1 MTATRWVGAHA
12 AKLGAVIALV
22 GVTACGRSDA
32 DDRVNRLE
40 LRARMRPAVG
50 AEMSWT
56 FTVRQS
62 GPHDLSLEFPSP
74 IEDAAVA
81 DAVQRAASSV
91 GSAGQVPAEFDF
103 SWRVVDDGKEVAS
116 GSGQEGVRGI
126 IDSSEDDPRGT
137 PVKSRALVFGTFPA
151 ETGVKYT
158 LRVVPQSG
166 FVPLFR
172 VNPAFLV
179 ERKPAS

>member
-1 MTATRWVGAHA
+1 MASRQSA
-12 AKLGAVIALV
+12 APRSVIAGAVITL
-22 GVTACGRSDA
+22 TCISACGRSDA

-91 GSAGQVPAEFDF
+91 GSAANVPAEFDF
-103 SWRVVDDGKEVAS
+103 SWRVVSDTGEVAR
-116 GSGQEGVRGI
+116 GSGHEGVRRI
-126 IDSSEDDPRGT
+126 IDSTENDPQGK

-151 ETGVKYT
+151 ETGVSYT

-179 ERKPAS
+179 ERKPSS